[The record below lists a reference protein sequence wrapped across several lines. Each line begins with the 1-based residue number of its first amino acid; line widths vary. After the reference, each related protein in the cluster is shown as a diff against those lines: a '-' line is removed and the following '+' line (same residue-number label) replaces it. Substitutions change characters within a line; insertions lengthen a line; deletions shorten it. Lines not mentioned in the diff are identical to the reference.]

1 MSVFQGHVYRREGA
15 QEGGAYIAFDTE
27 EVGQTQYLLSSIV
40 SIVAHN
46 KFKESAS
53 PYRALV

>member
-1 MSVFQGHVYRREGA
+1 MFQGHVYRREGA